1 VESTPAIAVTSRVAD
16 PRFEDFVRRE
26 FDSIRRTAF
35 LIVADS
41 SLAEDLT
48 QEGFAKAF
56 VRWSRVSTMDRPGA
70 WVRRVVIRDAVRL
83 ARRRRRVES
92 YVPAQHE
99 PQDNDALVDAIA
111 QLSARQRAAVVLK
124 YWDGL
129 TSAEIGE
136 VIGCRTA
143 TVDVHL
149 HRARQQLK
157 LQLTQEIPHATR

>member
-1 VESTPAIAVTSRVAD
+1 VETTSVTTVASRVAD
-16 PRFEDFVRRE
+16 RQFEDFVRRE
-26 FDSIRRTAF
+26 FPSIRRTAF
-35 LIVADS
+35 LIVGDS

-56 VRWSRVSTMDRPGA
+56 VRWSRVSTLDRPGA

-83 ARRRRRVES
+83 AQRRRRVEPS
-92 YVPAQHE
+92 MPTVCE
-99 PQDNDALVDAIA
+99 PESNDALAEAIT
-111 QLSARQRAAVVLK
+111 QLPTRQRAAVVLK

-129 TSAEIGE
+129 TSAEIADAL
-136 VIGCRTA
+136 GCRTA

-157 LQLTQEIPHATR
+157 LQLTNEVPHGTR